1 MKTIKT
7 LAAAL
12 LLVNAA
18 AFAQQPVPAKPQS
31 KSILLM
37 NGVAHIGNGKV
48 LDNAVIGLKEGKIV
62 MVADARVVRIDM
74 SKWDTVINIPGKH
87 VYPGFIAT
95 NSTMGLQE
103 CESVRATRDQYEVGL
118 FNPEVRSIIAYN
130 TDSKIQ
136 PTVRTNGV
144 LLAQITPR
152 GGRISGTSSV
162 VELDGWNWEDA
173 TYKMDDG
180 IHVNWPPVVARN
192 FDSPPFALEK
202 SKTYETE
209 LRELEDFFREAKAYA
224 ANSKPEEKNL
234 RYEAMKGIFDGSKT
248 LFLRADYVK
257 EITEAVAFSKK
268 MGITRMVIVGGRD
281 SWQCTTLLKENN
293 IAVMIGRPHDLPPT
307 ADSDLDQ
314 PYKTPAMLQKAGV
327 LFCIQNEGDQET
339 HQTRNLGFLA
349 GTAAAYGMTKEEAL
363 AAITSNPAKI
373 LGIDKTVGTLEEGK
387 DATLFISTGDAL
399 DMRTNNVELAYIRG
413 KKIQLTNEQ
422 MRLYETYKKKYGQ

>member
-1 MKTIKT
+1 MKKIKT
-7 LAAAL
+7 LITAL

-18 AFAQQPVPAKPQS
+18 AFAQQPVPAKPQT

-37 NGVAHIGNGKV
+37 NGIAHIGNGKV
-48 LDNAVIGLKEGKIV
+48 LDNAVIGMKDGKIV
-62 MVADARVVRIDM
+62 MVADARVVRIDV

-87 VYPGFIAT
+87 VYPGIIAT

-103 CESVRATRDQYEVGL
+103 CESVRATRDQYEVGMY
-118 FNPEVRSIIAYN
+118 NPEVRSIIAYN

-180 IHVNWPPVVARN
+180 VHVNWPSVVARN

-209 LRELEDFFREAKAYA
+209 LRDLENFFREAKAYA
-224 ANSKPEEKNL
+224 ANSKPEEMNL

-281 SWQCTTLLKENN
+281 SWQCTTVLKENN
-293 IAVMIGRPHDLPPT
+293 IAVMIGRPHDLPPS
-307 ADSDLDQ
+307 ADADVDQ
-314 PYKTPAMLQKAGV
+314 PYKTPAMLQQAGV

-339 HQTRNLGFLA
+339 HQTRNLAFLA
-349 GTAAAYGMTKEEAL
+349 GTASAYGMTKEEAL

-399 DMRTNNVELAYIRG
+399 DMRTNNVELAFIRG
-413 KKIQLTNEQ
+413 KKLQLTNEQ

>member
-62 MVADARVVRIDM
+62 MVADARVVRIDV

-103 CESVRATRDQYEVGL
+103 CESVRATRDQYEVGM

-192 FDSPPFALEK
+192 FDSPPYALEK

-281 SWQCTTLLKENN
+281 SWQCSTLLKENN

>member
-1 MKTIKT
+1 MKKIKT
-7 LAAAL
+7 LITAL

-18 AFAQQPVPAKPQS
+18 AFAQQPVPAKPQT

-37 NGVAHIGNGKV
+37 NGIAHIGNGKV
-48 LDNAVIGLKEGKIV
+48 LDNSVIGMKDGKIV
-62 MVADARVVRIDM
+62 MVADARVVRIDV

-87 VYPGFIAT
+87 VYPGIIAT

-103 CESVRATRDQYEVGL
+103 CESVRATRDQYEVGMY
-118 FNPEVRSIIAYN
+118 NPEVRSIIAYN

-180 IHVNWPPVVARN
+180 VHVNWPSVVARN

-202 SKTYETE
+202 SKTYETD
-209 LRELEDFFREAKAYA
+209 LRDLENFFREAKAYA

-281 SWQCTTLLKENN
+281 SWQCTTVLKENN
-293 IAVMIGRPHDLPPT
+293 IAVMIGRPHDLPPS
-307 ADSDLDQ
+307 ADADVDQ
-314 PYKTPAMLQKAGV
+314 PYKTPAMLQQAGV

-339 HQTRNLGFLA
+339 HQTRNLAFLA
-349 GTAAAYGMTKEEAL
+349 GTASAYGMTKEEAL

-399 DMRTNNVELAYIRG
+399 DMRTNNVELAFIRG
-413 KKIQLTNEQ
+413 KNLQLTNEQ

>member
-1 MKTIKT
+1 
-7 LAAAL
+7 
-12 LLVNAA
+12 
-18 AFAQQPVPAKPQS
+18 
-31 KSILLM
+31 M
-37 NGVAHIGNGKV
+37 NGIAHVGNGKV
-48 LDNAVIGLKEGKIV
+48 FDNSVIGLKDGKIV
-62 MVADARVVRIDM
+62 MIADARVVRIDV

-87 VYPGFIAT
+87 VYPGIIAT

-103 CESVRATRDQYEVGL
+103 CESVRATRDQYEVGMY
-118 FNPEVRSIIAYN
+118 NPEVRSIIAYN

-180 IHVNWPPVVARN
+180 VHVNWPSVVARN

-209 LRELEDFFREAKAYA
+209 LRELEDFFREAKAYT

-307 ADSDLDQ
+307 ADSDVDQ

-339 HQTRNLGFLA
+339 HQTRNLAFLA
-349 GTAAAYGMTKEEAL
+349 GTASAYGMTKEEAL

-399 DMRTNNVELAYIRG
+399 DMRTNNVELAFIRG
-413 KKIQLTNEQ
+413 KKLQLTNEQ

>member
-1 MKTIKT
+1 MKMIKT
-7 LAAAL
+7 FAAAL
-12 LLVNAA
+12 LLVNAT
-18 AFAQQPVPAKPQS
+18 AFAQQPVPAKPQT

-37 NGVAHIGNGKV
+37 NGIAHVGNGKV
-48 LDNAVIGLKEGKIV
+48 FDNSVIGLKDGKIV
-62 MVADARVVRIDM
+62 MVADARVVRIDV

-87 VYPGFIAT
+87 VYPGIIAT

-103 CESVRATRDQYEVGL
+103 CESVRATRDQYEVGMY
-118 FNPEVRSIIAYN
+118 NPEVRSIIAYN

-180 IHVNWPPVVARN
+180 VHVNWPSVVARN

-209 LRELEDFFREAKAYA
+209 LRELENFFREAKAYA

-293 IAVMIGRPHDLPPT
+293 IAVMIGRPHDLPPS
-307 ADSDLDQ
+307 ADSDVDQ

-339 HQTRNLGFLA
+339 HQTRNLAFLA
-349 GTAAAYGMTKEEAL
+349 GTASAYGMTKEEAL

-399 DMRTNNVELAYIRG
+399 DMRTNNVELAFIRG
-413 KKIQLTNEQ
+413 KNLQLTNEQ

>member
-12 LLVNAA
+12 LLVNAI
-18 AFAQQPVPAKPQS
+18 AFAQQPVPAKPQT

-37 NGVAHIGNGKV
+37 NGIAHVGNGKV
-48 LDNAVIGLKEGKIV
+48 FDNSVIGLKDGKIV
-62 MVADARVVRIDM
+62 MVADARVVRIDV

-87 VYPGFIAT
+87 VYPGIIAT

-103 CESVRATRDQYEVGL
+103 CESVRATRDQYEVGM

-180 IHVNWPPVVARN
+180 VHVNWPSVVARN

-293 IAVMIGRPHDLPPT
+293 IAVMIGRPHDLPPS
-307 ADSDLDQ
+307 ADSDVDQ

-339 HQTRNLGFLA
+339 HQTRNLAFLA
-349 GTAAAYGMTKEEAL
+349 GTASAYGMTKEEAL

-399 DMRTNNVELAYIRG
+399 DMRTNNVELAFIRG
-413 KKIQLTNEQ
+413 KKLQLTNEQ